1 MTRWLLLVPLAYIA
15 AVADT
20 SLADA
25 FCVGQMAPDFLAL
38 AAMLWLLV
46 VAKPGAFLAVGAI
59 GLVSDLIAPGR
70 IGFGLAGFLVAGYLV
85 ARLRARLAPE
95 HFLWHA
101 MFTFAAV
108 ALVSVVTALGHRL
121 LGEVSLPLTAL
132 ALRSAG
138 VGLYTAA
145 LSVPL
150 FMIVAWIR
158 EPFLARQRKLAAA

>member
-1 MTRWLLLVPLAYIA
+1 MPRWILLIPLTYVG

-25 FCVGQMAPDFLAL
+25 FCIGPVAPDFLAL

-46 VAKPGAFLAVGAI
+46 LAKPGAFLAVGAV

-70 IGFGLAGFLVAGYLV
+70 IGYGLAGFLVAGYLV

-95 HFLWHA
+95 HLLWHA

-108 ALVSVVTALGHRL
+108 ALVSVLTALGQRL
-121 LGEVSLPLTAL
+121 LGEVSLPLAAL
-132 ALRSAG
+132 ATRGAG

-145 LSVPL
+145 VSVPL
-150 FMIVAWIR
+150 FMIVAWMR
-158 EPFLARQRKLAAA
+158 EPFLARQRKLAAV